1 MQKHLAIGR
10 GVKILDQKNQGFNDP
25 PPPASLRVK
34 DILTVPILIICI
46 QIFVLEFR
54 VTSNE

>member
-10 GVKILDQKNQGFNDP
+10 GVKILDQKTEEGEVQRNP

-34 DILTVPILIICI
+34 GKKMEV
-46 QIFVLEFR
+46 
-54 VTSNE
+54 